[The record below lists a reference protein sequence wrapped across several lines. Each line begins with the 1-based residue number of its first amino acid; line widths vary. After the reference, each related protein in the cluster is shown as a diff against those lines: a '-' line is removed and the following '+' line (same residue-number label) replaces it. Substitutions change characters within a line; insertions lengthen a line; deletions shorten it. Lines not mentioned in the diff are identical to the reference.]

1 MLWFLLL
8 FVGAPLIELYFLI
21 QVGSV
26 IGALPTILL
35 TLLTALVGG
44 ALVRI
49 QGVGVLM
56 RVRAMMERGEVPA
69 LEVLDGAALLLAGFA
84 LLLPG
89 FITDAIGFLLLIP
102 PLRRALILRFVRV
115 EAMGSSSSPFGR
127 DPRAQGARI
136 IEGDY
141 VREVHAEGRAEVQ
154 EEDKAADERSR
165 DQSSKD
171 TKDPHH

>member
-35 TLLTALVGG
+35 TILTAVVGG
-44 ALVRI
+44 ALVRF

-56 RVRAMMERGEVPA
+56 RVRAMMEQGEVPA

-89 FITDAIGFLLLIP
+89 FVTDAIGFLLLIP
-102 PLRRALILRFVRV
+102 PLRRALIRRYVRIDPLV
-115 EAMGSSSSPFGR
+115 PPSSPFGTQEPGR
-127 DPRAQGARI
+127 GPRV

-141 VREVHAEGRAEVQ
+141 RRE
-154 EEDKAADERSR
+154 DENPRR
-165 DQSSKD
+165 
-171 TKDPHH
+171 